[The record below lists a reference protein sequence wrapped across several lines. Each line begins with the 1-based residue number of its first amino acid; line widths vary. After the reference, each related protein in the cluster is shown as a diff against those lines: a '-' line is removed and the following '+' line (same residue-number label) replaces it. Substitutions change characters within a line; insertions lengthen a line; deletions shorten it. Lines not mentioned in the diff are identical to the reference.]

1 MPSRD
6 LEPGLR
12 PQTPLSADFAAQ
24 QAQKQ
29 QGNNYH
35 SSSLGKMINSNTV
48 NKTSLHPGGVAYV
61 YIIILD
67 RYLSLILSPLQT
79 PAGAHRYRGRASR
92 SSSYR
97 L

>member
-6 LEPGLR
+6 LDPMLR

-24 QAQKQ
+24 QERKQ

-35 SSSLGKMINSNTV
+35 SSSLSKMINPNV

-61 YIIILD
+61 RPFKLKV
-67 RYLSLILSPLQT
+67 L
-79 PAGAHRYRGRASR
+79 
-92 SSSYR
+92 
-97 L
+97 